1 MTINLKG
8 NLIDLNEPKIM
19 GILNLTPDSFFD
31 GGRFN
36 SEESAVRQTEK
47 MIKEGAFFVDLGA
60 CSTRPGAGEISEDE
74 EQKRLFPILEKL
86 VNTFPE
92 VYFSVDTYRSTVAAG
107 SLDRG
112 AAMINDISGGQ
123 FDSKMMETVG
133 NYPAPYVLM
142 HIVGSPQKMQ
152 ENPQYQNVTQEV
164 LYYFSEK
171 VQLAY
176 EKGINDV
183 IIDPGFGFGKT
194 LEHNYELFN
203 NLDLLHSLQLP
214 LLVGVSR
221 KSMIYK
227 KLGIT
232 PEEALNGT
240 TALHS
245 LALNKGAHILRVHD
259 VKQAKECSILLQALQ

>member
-36 SEESAVRQTEK
+36 SEESAVQQTEK
-47 MIKEGAFFVDLGA
+47 MINEGAFFIDLGA
-60 CSTRPGAGEISEDE
+60 CSTRPGAAEISEDE
-74 EQKRLFPILEKL
+74 EQKRLYPVLEKL
-86 VNTFPE
+86 INTFPE
-92 VYFSVDTYRSTVAAG
+92 VYFSVDTYRSTVAEG

-142 HIVGSPQKMQ
+142 HILGTPQKMQ

-203 NLDLLHSLQLP
+203 NLDLFHSLELP

-227 KLGIT
+227 KLSIT

-259 VKQAKECSILLQALQ
+259 VKQAKECSVLLQALK